1 MAITRYAGNRMTGTN
16 TDRTGLSTTNLL
28 NTTIFTETDTQDMYH
43 WNGSAWQ
50 LISGNS
56 VAETLTNKTI
66 SGSDNT
72 LSNIANSSLTGPV
85 VAVTDGTTSTNI
97 SPGGTITFSNVA
109 NETTVAQ
116 SGGTI
121 TVGLPDNVT
130 ITGNLTVNGSTT
142 TVNSTTVTLD
152 DPVLVLGGDTAPTSD
167 DNKDRG
173 VMFRWYS
180 GSAKVGFF
188 GHDDSTGRFTY
199 IPDGSISSEVAS
211 GTKGDIDINDVFAV
225 NSTFTG
231 TGQFDGV
238 LTATNQVVIDNA
250 DKNYTPA
257 VDGLLFHTDALTLT
271 DNSTAASG
279 TAAQDFML
287 WTVDQPTVAATNT
300 SVTTT
305 NASTVYIAAAPTAG
319 TNMTLTNAYALN
331 VAAGAVRMG
340 GTLTVDGASTLT
352 GAITASGAVTV
363 AGLATFNGSVDIG
376 DASSDTVTI
385 TADVDSNILL
395 VPMILMI

>member
-1 MAITRYAGNRMTGTN
+1 
-16 TDRTGLSTTNLL
+16 
-28 NTTIFTETDTQDMYH
+28 
-43 WNGSAWQ
+43 
-50 LISGNS
+50 
-56 VAETLTNKTI
+56 
-66 SGSDNT
+66 
-72 LSNIANSSLTGPV
+72 
-85 VAVTDGTTSTNI
+85 
-97 SPGGTITFSNVA
+97 
-109 NETTVAQ
+109 
-116 SGGTI
+116 
-121 TVGLPDNVT
+121 
-130 ITGNLTVNGSTT
+130 
-142 TVNSTTVTLD
+142 
-152 DPVLVLGGDTAPTSD
+152 
-167 DNKDRG
+167 
-173 VMFRWYS
+173 MFRWYS

-385 TADVDSNILL
+385 TADVDSNILPSADDTYDL
-395 VPMILMI
+395 GASASQWKDIYIDGTGYIDAIATGSNITSPNIITAINDTNGLELFVLSATASAVNEITVANAATGGNPSLKASGGDTNVSFTLSGKGTGGMILTNATANGAFLEFDTKLLHQTLRQNLPECI